1 MRCLGF
7 GLARGLWCTVLGGAV
22 ATLGPGGTAWVSA
35 MDPGPAPPAAMDV
48 VDEHADYPGPC
59 WDLEAYGP
67 IAEKTCPYAA
77 DYSDDGC
84 YRDDYSYSHNDG
96 YDYEYVTPADQ
107 YGSGEAAEETSLE
120 FDEPRE
126 TPETVTTEVEA
137 VEEVAGDSSEWLYE
151 DEYSYEYDGYGEMGA
166 ETTEVADE
174 SSATDAEAVEEEA
187 DDFSYE
193 DEYSY
198 EYDGYGEMD
207 AETAEVADEAAAT
220 DAEAVEDAA
229 DDFSYED
236 EYSYEYDGYGEMGA
250 ETAEVADESAA
261 TDAEAVE
268 DAADDY
274 SCEDEYSYEYDG
286 YGEMGGEVAEV
297 ADESAAIDAEAVE
310 EVADDSSEWKYE
322 DEYSYEDASY
332 ESMYGYR
339 YDDGEAM
346 ETVQTVEEAQPVDE
360 SVRAVETPEYDD
372 ETMDGQYGDESFADV
387 ESPVDSQSAA
397 VEDESDYY
405 DYEMM
410 YTPLDSDETEA
421 AAEDFETPQSDSGE
435 AEMDDSAG
443 VSQPNDA
450 YDWTYQYGGRYGYE
464 YAADEESFEDASSQ
478 AAPAE
483 TAVEIIEDN
492 SGLEVPSDCEP
503 VESAEPYGYADM
515 LDETDSFGNGV
526 PEVPAYD
533 GSMNEF
539 SSEETEAEE
548 ASDGVVEYES
558 WNGYRYEYYY
568 QANEVSDTAVEAV
581 DAAVET
587 ETDETSQ
594 PAAVEP
600 SCSTEDETTRYDY
613 ADPYAYYGE
622 AFEGGAQQQWQADGG
637 ADATAP
643 AEVGEESG
651 IELFG
656 WTPAE
661 LLTWSD
667 QQLLRTLETLCE
679 EPASVRRATLNDYL
693 TSLGTEALEFASQFE
708 DTTGIEVAGL
718 AEDLPG
724 AAALLATYRLI
735 ERGEVG
741 TSEGVDL
748 LRRSLHDLSPSWI
761 EGVRAMTADAFENRD
776 DPCDLMSAV
785 DASPV
790 SNGDE
795 LSPVVS
801 AMISLATNSLA
812 GVGAAVLDFSQAVV
826 GVDWETLVL
835 RNTEDQAASLGG
847 VDSDSYQR

>member
-137 VEEVAGDSSEWLYE
+137 VEEVAGDSSEWL
-151 DEYSYEYDGYGEMGA
+151 
-166 ETTEVADE
+166 
-174 SSATDAEAVEEEA
+174 
-187 DDFSYE
+187 
-193 DEYSY
+193 
-198 EYDGYGEMD
+198 
-207 AETAEVADEAAAT
+207 
-220 DAEAVEDAA
+220 
-229 DDFSYED
+229 YED

-637 ADATAP
+637 ADDVDDGRAHQQVEGLCCRAP
-643 AEVGEESG
+643 Y
-651 IELFG
+651 LF
-656 WTPAE
+656 
-661 LLTWSD
+661 
-667 QQLLRTLETLCE
+667 
-679 EPASVRRATLNDYL
+679 RR
-693 TSLGTEALEFASQFE
+693 F
-708 DTTGIEVAGL
+708 
-718 AEDLPG
+718 
-724 AAALLATYRLI
+724 
-735 ERGEVG
+735 
-741 TSEGVDL
+741 
-748 LRRSLHDLSPSWI
+748 
-761 EGVRAMTADAFENRD
+761 
-776 DPCDLMSAV
+776 
-785 DASPV
+785 V
-790 SNGDE
+790 S
-795 LSPVVS
+795 
-801 AMISLATNSLA
+801 
-812 GVGAAVLDFSQAVV
+812 
-826 GVDWETLVL
+826 
-835 RNTEDQAASLGG
+835 R
-847 VDSDSYQR
+847 